1 MFRLVH
7 LDDSIVTLE
16 AKYEVVPLPF
26 RLCEDISY
34 PVVQSLGIGSA
45 ALGASTDGLIMLV
58 MAYFLLQSHGTSRRY
73 DPHLPVSYHGL
84 TTENQHA

>member
-26 RLCEDISY
+26 LLCEDTSY
-34 PVVQSLGIGSA
+34 SVVQPLGIGSA

-73 DPHLPVSYHGL
+73 DLHLSVLYHEL
-84 TTENQHA
+84 MTDNKHA